1 MLVSS
6 GDFTSR
12 SIPNLLVLLDFL
24 TVLLAAS
31 AVLFSMFKMHSFP
44 YFDTA
49 FCATDLCHSDLASSS
64 RSS

>member
-1 MLVSS
+1 MRVPS

-12 SIPNLLVLLDFL
+12 SIPILLVLLDFF
-24 TVLLAAS
+24 TVMLAAS

-49 FCATDLCHSDLASSS
+49 FCATNLCHSDLTSSS